1 MHKRIPPDSVP
12 ETIVAPTARRSSPN
26 DYVALARPD
35 HWVKNVFVLPGTIVA
50 LSLDP
55 SALNSALP
63 LRLFMGL
70 AAVCLISSSNYV
82 LNEVLDGQFDRE
94 HPSKRNRPVPSGR
107 VDTRLAYWEWLV
119 LMLVGIGLSALVSI
133 PFLLTML
140 ALWVMG
146 CVYNVRPLRT
156 KEIPYMD
163 VLTEAINNPLRM
175 LAGWYITATMLRPPV
190 SLLISYWM
198 IGCYFMA
205 IKRYAEHREI
215 EDRAVRTAYR
225 KSFSAYTERNLLISI
240 MFYGAHAMLFFGAFI
255 MRYRFELILAFP
267 LVALVM
273 AVYLSLAF
281 DTDGSAQRPELL
293 YREPRLMASVI
304 VCAVAMLLL
313 LFIDIPALEH
323 VFQPSTQEK

>member
-1 MHKRIPPDSVP
+1 MIPPNSVP
-12 ETIVAPTARRSSPN
+12 DQLAAPVARKRAWRA
-26 DYVALARPD
+26 YVAIARPD
-35 HWVKNVFVLPGTIVA
+35 HWIKNVFVLPGTVVA

-55 SALNSALP
+55 SALNSELP
-63 LRLFMGL
+63 LRLLIGL
-70 AAVCLISSSNYV
+70 AAVCLVSSSNYV
-82 LNEVLDGQFDRE
+82 LNEVLDAQFDRE
-94 HPSKRNRPVPSGR
+94 HPSKRSRPVPSGQINIR
-107 VDTRLAYWEWLV
+107 AAYWEWFI
-119 LMLVGIGLSALVSI
+119 LMLMGAGLSALVSTA
-133 PFLLTML
+133 FLLTML

-146 CVYNVRPLRT
+146 CVYNVRPMRT
-156 KEIPYMD
+156 KEVPYVD

-175 LAGWYITATMLRPPV
+175 LAGWYITRTALLPPA

-205 IKRYAEHREI
+205 IKRYAEHREL
-215 EDRAVRTAYR
+215 EDHRVRTAYR

-240 MFYGAHAMLFFGAFI
+240 MFYGSHAMLFFGAFI

-281 DTDGSAQRPELL
+281 DKEGSAQRPELL
-293 YREPRLMASVI
+293 YREPKLLAAVI
-304 VCAVAMLLL
+304 VCAGVMFLL

-323 VFQPSTQEK
+323 IFQPSLPQR